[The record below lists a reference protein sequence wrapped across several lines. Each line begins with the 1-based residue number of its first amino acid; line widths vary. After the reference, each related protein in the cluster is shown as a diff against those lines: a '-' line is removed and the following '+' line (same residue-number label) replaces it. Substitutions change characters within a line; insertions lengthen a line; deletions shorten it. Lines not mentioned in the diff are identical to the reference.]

1 VLRKIL
7 HSSFFVFLLIS
18 EAFSYAQSDTIHP
31 LIKPA
36 FGRFQVNEISSEIG
50 MLGATVEYI
59 FQDSKGYV
67 WIATRSG
74 INRYDG
80 FTFKTYTEDDGLAFN
95 LARCIEEDKEGNI
108 WIATEN
114 GVSCFDGFRFKN
126 FGTDDGMAHRQVW
139 WLKEHKEEGMMV
151 GTGFGIDLIR
161 NGEVE
166 HFLDI
171 DTSSHKNNQIRSI
184 NYDSMGNLW
193 VGATGG
199 FYRFND
205 QMESEKIQYSNFPQ
219 AFLETSDGSI
229 WMGSWGKYC
238 WRYKDGQ
245 TTQYEIGTPT
255 TGFDEGIDGSIW
267 ISTWE
272 KGLVKFDGD
281 STWTKYG
288 IDQGLTLNTVWDVMV
303 DAEGCVWGATY
314 GAGAN
319 QLVNERFAV
328 FDSRLGLSN
337 DVVND
342 IVIDCTGNIWAGTNE
357 GINMIRPDGSLKVFD
372 EYNGINNGILY
383 NMIVDSNNHVWAI
396 FYAGKQGVVEFA
408 NEEIEK
414 IHGFGG
420 GFDIMIDSRGNFW
433 WGSDGSG
440 VDRKWGPD
448 PYLRYSPSYVGHNRG
463 YKIFEDREGRI
474 WFGLDHTAFHVYH
487 PDQNIFYDSLWP
499 PHLEKIAGVEMAQDY
514 KGNLWLAL
522 ERKAAYICNYEE
534 GSLTIIDTLNKA
546 FGLPDNAVW
555 GFMPEGN
562 VMWMNTQG
570 GLSKMNLK
578 AYYDEDRVEIK
589 NYTAKQG
596 YLGDGTSSLIRK
608 DKNEIL
614 MGSSKGML
622 VYHENYDR
630 PVKAA
635 PFTNITGV
643 KLDKQEMD
651 WEELGARL
659 KKNTNIPEE
668 VTLEYHQNH
677 LTFSFVGISFTAPEQ
692 IRYSY
697 MLEGFDNDWSPLTDQ
712 GEITYSNIPAGDY
725 IFKVK
730 SVNLDGVWDETPDS
744 VIIHI
749 TPPFWQTWWFIVLM
763 IFIGLF
769 LVVLVFR
776 WRLAKLQK
784 DKERLE
790 NKVSQRT
797 EQLQV
802 AYDQI
807 EEKNLEIT
815 DSISYAKRIQ
825 EAILPPPD
833 YFKKKMG
840 ESFVLYRPKD
850 IVAGDFYWL
859 NEIGDKIL
867 FAAADCT
874 GHGVPGAM
882 VSVVCNG
889 ALNRSVREFGL
900 NEPAKIL
907 DKTREIVIETF
918 SKSKT
923 DVKDGMDVAVCSLD
937 RKAGILEYSGA
948 NNSLYIIRN
957 NEIEEVKSDR
967 QPVGKYEFATDFTNH
982 RIQVE
987 KGMCVYLFS
996 DGFADQFGGEKG
1008 KKFKYKPFKQVLVK
1022 IHKLPM
1028 EEQLKI
1034 LNDEFDKWR
1043 GDFEQV
1049 DDICIIG
1056 IRL

>member
-1 VLRKIL
+1 
-7 HSSFFVFLLIS
+7 
-18 EAFSYAQSDTIHP
+18 
-31 LIKPA
+31 
-36 FGRFQVNEISSEIG
+36 
-50 MLGATVEYI
+50 
-59 FQDSKGYV
+59 
-67 WIATRSG
+67 
-74 INRYDG
+74 
-80 FTFKTYTEDDGLAFN
+80 
-95 LARCIEEDKEGNI
+95 
-108 WIATEN
+108 
-114 GVSCFDGFRFKN
+114 
-126 FGTDDGMAHRQVW
+126 
-139 WLKEHKEEGMMV
+139 
-151 GTGFGIDLIR
+151 
-161 NGEVE
+161 
-166 HFLDI
+166 
-171 DTSSHKNNQIRSI
+171 
-184 NYDSMGNLW
+184 
-193 VGATGG
+193 
-199 FYRFND
+199 
-205 QMESEKIQYSNFPQ
+205 
-219 AFLETSDGSI
+219 
-229 WMGSWGKYC
+229 
-238 WRYKDGQ
+238 
-245 TTQYEIGTPT
+245 
-255 TGFDEGIDGSIW
+255 
-267 ISTWE
+267 
-272 KGLVKFDGD
+272 
-281 STWTKYG
+281 
-288 IDQGLTLNTVWDVMV
+288 
-303 DAEGCVWGATY
+303 
-314 GAGAN
+314 
-319 QLVNERFAV
+319 
-328 FDSRLGLSN
+328 
-337 DVVND
+337 
-342 IVIDCTGNIWAGTNE
+342 
-357 GINMIRPDGSLKVFD
+357 
-372 EYNGINNGILY
+372 
-383 NMIVDSNNHVWAI
+383 
-396 FYAGKQGVVEFA
+396 
-408 NEEIEK
+408 
-414 IHGFGG
+414 
-420 GFDIMIDSRGNFW
+420 
-433 WGSDGSG
+433 
-440 VDRKWGPD
+440 
-448 PYLRYSPSYVGHNRG
+448 
-463 YKIFEDREGRI
+463 
-474 WFGLDHTAFHVYH
+474 
-487 PDQNIFYDSLWP
+487 
-499 PHLEKIAGVEMAQDY
+499 
-514 KGNLWLAL
+514 
-522 ERKAAYICNYEE
+522 
-534 GSLTIIDTLNKA
+534 
-546 FGLPDNAVW
+546 
-555 GFMPEGN
+555 
-562 VMWMNTQG
+562 
-570 GLSKMNLK
+570 
-578 AYYDEDRVEIK
+578 
-589 NYTAKQG
+589 
-596 YLGDGTSSLIRK
+596 
-608 DKNEIL
+608 
-614 MGSSKGML
+614 
-622 VYHENYDR
+622 
-630 PVKAA
+630 
-635 PFTNITGV
+635 
-643 KLDKQEMD
+643 
-651 WEELGARL
+651 
-659 KKNTNIPEE
+659 
-668 VTLEYHQNH
+668 
-677 LTFSFVGISFTAPEQ
+677 
-692 IRYSY
+692 
-697 MLEGFDNDWSPLTDQ
+697 
-712 GEITYSNIPAGDY
+712 
-725 IFKVK
+725 
-730 SVNLDGVWDETPDS
+730 
-744 VIIHI
+744 
-749 TPPFWQTWWFIVLM
+749 M
-763 IFIGLF
+763 IFIGLY